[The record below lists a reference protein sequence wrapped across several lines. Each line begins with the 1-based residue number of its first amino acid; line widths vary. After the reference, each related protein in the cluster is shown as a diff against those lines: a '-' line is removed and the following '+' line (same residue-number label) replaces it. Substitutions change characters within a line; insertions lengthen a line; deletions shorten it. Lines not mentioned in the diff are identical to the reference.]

1 MGERVSSE
9 LRCRLPPAER
19 SPPCAKAEGWSGPR
33 LGDERLWRKAKWRWR
48 PRNSV
53 HHSGMSDFK
62 KLRVWRKAHSLAL
75 NVHRVAS
82 SIRGA
87 QNVSMR
93 SQMVRAAM
101 SIPANIVE
109 GREQQSEREFARFI
123 GYSLGSSSELENHLI
138 AARDVKAISSN
149 EYKSTIDQLI
159 DVRKMLHGLRRSL
172 SKTTPSTPEQPVLT
186 PAAKSAKRSAGGR
199 RQRT

>member
-1 MGERVSSE
+1 MA
-9 LRCRLPPAER
+9 PP
-19 SPPCAKAEGWSGPR
+19 SFG
-33 LGDERLWRKAKWRWR
+33 
-48 PRNSV
+48 V
-53 HHSGMSDFK
+53 SDFK

-109 GREQQSEREFARFI
+109 GREQQSEREFARFL

-138 AARDVKAISSN
+138 AARDVKAISSTD
-149 EYKSTIDQLI
+149 YTSTIGQLI
-159 DVRKMLHGLRRSL
+159 DVRKMLHGLRTKL
-172 SKTTPSTPEQPVLT
+172 LAATPSTPKRPVPT
-186 PAAKSAKRSAGGR
+186 PAAKSAKRSAGSR
-199 RQRT
+199 RQRS

>member
-1 MGERVSSE
+1 M
-9 LRCRLPPAER
+9 LPATRESR
-19 SPPCAKAEGWSGPR
+19 GTDWGAAR
-33 LGDERLWRKAKWRWR
+33 DERLWRKANWCGWLRS
-48 PRNSV
+48 SV

-101 SIPANIVE
+101 SISANIVE
-109 GREQQSEREFARFI
+109 GREQQSESEFARFI

-172 SKTTPSTPEQPVLT
+172 SKTTPSTPEQPVPT

-199 RQRT
+199 RQRS